1 MYSETVR
8 EQVLRCAVTVF
19 KTLQSKNIIV
29 PESAELYLLP
39 LEYDDVCLYYFV
51 DHASRAL
58 FWIDDIEVS
67 DLGLVEVISE
77 SHLGAPPNIGESPGS
92 STNAT

>member
-51 DHASRAL
+51 DMP
-58 FWIDDIEVS
+58 
-67 DLGLVEVISE
+67 LVLS
-77 SHLGAPPNIGESPGS
+77 SGSMTLRSPIL
-92 STNAT
+92 AWWR